1 MCHFEVACGLTDEVV
16 TQAFHTGNLH
26 KITSARTRLYRYLCF
41 CVVMYRYLVSL
52 GDVNKLVSVDC
63 KKQLKTKCAQAFN
76 YAEGC
81 ICLEVFL
88 DEFGDYAEVA
98 DDELPDKGKI
108 RLRLV
113 EDNTASFSSVD
124 TVPITSV
131 VSE

>member
-1 MCHFEVACGLTDEVV
+1 
-16 TQAFHTGNLH
+16 
-26 KITSARTRLYRYLCF
+26 
-41 CVVMYRYLVSL
+41 MYRYLVSL

-63 KKQLKTKCAQAFN
+63 KTQLKTKCAQAFN

-98 DDELPDKGKI
+98 DDELPDKGKV

-113 EDNTASFSSVD
+113 EDNAASFSSVD

-131 VSE
+131 SE